1 MPSPRPTPICS
12 WTSQVGSEDE
22 IILSVSETSPQTRD
36 LLTAWLESADA
47 LATATRLVRR
57 RGLSV
62 SGPDLV
68 NEAYL
73 RMRRRFD
80 DRVDTPRFTDLRD
93 AARYGARMLDN
104 LSRDL
109 LRSRRRGPVLVRL
122 DDGDVALSDG
132 DEVGDVERRIL
143 VEQLLRVVARRATE
157 HIACHGCPSEV
168 VAAAALE
175 VVHLVLSGHDGT
187 DRGRTWFDQMIHA
200 ALSRVDPYVAPSDA
214 ARNQR
219 KSRCG
224 RCAADLLSASMS
236 DLIGDRP

>member
-1 MPSPRPTPICS
+1 MRRG
-12 WTSQVGSEDE
+12 GSEDE
-22 IILSVSETSPQTRD
+22 TIPIVGETSPTASD
-36 LLTAWLESADA
+36 LLTTWLNSADA
-47 LATATRLVRR
+47 LAAATRLVRR
-57 RGLSV
+57 RGLAV
-62 SGPDLV
+62 SAPELI

-73 RMRRRFD
+73 RMRRSFD
-80 DRVDTPRFTDLRD
+80 QRGDDAPLLTHPGE

-109 LRSRRRGPVLVRL
+109 VRSYVRGPQLERF
-122 DDGDVALSDG
+122 DDGDVRLAADDG
-132 DEVGDVERRIL
+132 DLGRVEQRVL
-143 VEQLLRVVARRATE
+143 VEQLLHAVARRATE

-175 VVHLVLSGHDGT
+175 VVHLVLNGVDGST
-187 DRGRTWFDQMIHA
+187 RGRTWFDQMIHA
-200 ALSRVDPYVAPSDA
+200 ALERVDPYVARSEA

-224 RCAADLLSASMS
+224 RCAADLLSTSMA

>member
-1 MPSPRPTPICS
+1 M
-12 WTSQVGSEDE
+12 SQDGSEGE
-22 IILSVSETSPQTRD
+22 NILSVGEKLPSASD
-36 LLTAWLESADA
+36 LLTTWLNSADA

-62 SGPDLV
+62 TSQELI

-80 DRVDTPRFTDLRD
+80 GDTEVPILGDERD

-109 LRSRRRGPVLVRL
+109 VRSRIRRPELVRL
-122 DDGDVALSDG
+122 DDGDMALASDEELG
-132 DEVGDVERRIL
+132 NVEHRVL
-143 VEQLLRVVARRATE
+143 VEQLLRVVARRASD

-175 VVHLVLSGHDGT
+175 VVHLVLRGEDGA

-200 ALSRVDPYVAPSDA
+200 ALSRVDPYVAPSQA

-224 RCAADLLSASMS
+224 RCAADLLSSAMN

>member
-1 MPSPRPTPICS
+1 
-12 WTSQVGSEDE
+12 
-22 IILSVSETSPQTRD
+22 VSEPLPQASD
-36 LLTAWLESADA
+36 LLTIWLESADA

-62 SGPDLV
+62 SGTELV
-68 NEAYL
+68 SEAYL

-80 DRVDTPRFTDLRD
+80 SDAEAPVLTDLRD
-93 AARYGARMLDN
+93 AARYGARILDN

-109 LRSRRRGPVLVRL
+109 VRSRLRGATLVRL
-122 DDGDVALSDG
+122 DDGDMAVDTSDDLG
-132 DEVGDVERRIL
+132 HVEHRVL
-143 VEQLLRVVARRATE
+143 VEQLLRAVARRATD

-175 VVHLVLSGHDGT
+175 VVHLVLNGHDGAE
-187 DRGRTWFDQMIHA
+187 RGRTWFDQMIHA

-214 ARNQR
+214 ALNQR

-224 RCAADLLSASMS
+224 RCAADLLSASMT

>member
-1 MPSPRPTPICS
+1 MS
-12 WTSQVGSEDE
+12 G
-22 IILSVSETSPQTRD
+22 TSPQASE
-36 LLTAWLESADA
+36 LLTTWLESDDA

-62 SGPDLV
+62 SGPELV

-80 DRVDTPRFTDLRD
+80 GDTTPPVFGDLRD

-109 LRSRRRGPVLVRL
+109 VRSRLRGAALVRL
-122 DDGDVALSDG
+122 DDGDVALDSG
-132 DEVGDVERRIL
+132 DDLSHVERRVL
-143 VEQLLRVVARRATE
+143 VEQLLRAVARRASE

-175 VVHLVLSGHDGT
+175 VVHLVLSGHDGS

-200 ALSRVDPYVAPSDA
+200 ALSRVDPYVAPSEA

-224 RCAADLLSASMS
+224 RCAADLLSASMN

>member
-1 MPSPRPTPICS
+1 MGDESPVAS
-12 WTSQVGSEDE
+12 
-22 IILSVSETSPQTRD
+22 D
-36 LLTAWLESADA
+36 LLTTWLNSADA

-62 SGPDLV
+62 SPQELV

-80 DRVDTPRFTDLRD
+80 DSDTPAALPDLQA

-109 LRSRRRGPVLVRL
+109 VRSRLRGPQLERL
-122 DDGDVALSDG
+122 DDGDLALADDG
-132 DEVGDVERRIL
+132 ASRVEHRVL
-143 VEQLLRVVARRATE
+143 VEQLLRAVARRATD

-175 VVHLVLSGHDGT
+175 VVHLVLSGHDGA
-187 DRGRTWFDQMIHA
+187 DRGRTWFDQMLNA
-200 ALSRVDPYVAPSDA
+200 ALERVDPHVASSSA
-214 ARNQR
+214 ARDQR

-224 RCAADLLSASMS
+224 RCAADLLNTSMS